1 MNDLNKKHFS
11 ENERGVSYNSYNLNS
26 FRVVS
31 NHHFEKNKLEK
42 EVKLLSPRMILQSI
56 EKCEKDDPK
65 AKQQIKPRL
74 LTAKLP
80 SAFDVKYKRYVLV

>member
-1 MNDLNKKHFS
+1 MNDLNKKLFS

-31 NHHFEKNKLEK
+31 NHHIEKNKLDK
-42 EVKLLSPRMILQSI
+42 ENKLLSPRIILQSV
-56 EKCEKDDPK
+56 EKPDKDDLK
-65 AKQQIKPRL
+65 SKQQIKPRL

-80 SAFDVKYKRYVLV
+80 SAFDVKYKR

>member
-1 MNDLNKKHFS
+1 MNDINKKHFS

-31 NHHFEKNKLEK
+31 NHHIEKNKYEK
-42 EVKLLSPRMILQSI
+42 ESKLLSPRMILQSV
-56 EKCEKDDPK
+56 EKPDKDDFK
-65 AKQQIKPRL
+65 KQQIKPRL

-80 SAFDVKYKRYVLV
+80 SAFDVKYKR